1 MTKKRIL
8 TTSVVVVVLGVLV
21 YLQVEHWRSFDWA
34 RFRAASHVHPLQIVI
49 AVALIYLTYILRA
62 MRWQVFLEPVC
73 QAHMEGLVPATFI
86 GFAGLALLGR
96 PGEFIRPY
104 LIAKKED
111 VTVSSQIG
119 VWTVERIF
127 DTGAFTVLM
136 AIDVFF
142 SAKIKANPYVGKFQ
156 LAAVVL
162 CVLVAFMT
170 LVAVMI
176 RRRGPQV
183 AKFLHGVTSKVSTGL
198 AHHVDQKVRAFGEG
212 LNTVAS
218 ARSFAK
224 LVVLSLAIWFLIALA
239 YREVTHSYPPDP
251 GEKVVEQGPPSVDV
265 ETAKLADVPEL
276 AGQPLGPYAVEEL
289 QPALRAKGYDLIE
302 YKGDLWLSRKGKRL
316 KKVGDH
322 PHLSNMDVDH
332 VLLLMGFSMIGS
344 VAQLPAVGGGSQ
356 LAVISALQVIY
367 GIPPE
372 AAVSCGI
379 LLWLVTFMACIPTG
393 LYFAHR
399 GHLSLRKLSA
409 ESHKEEA
416 REEQAEPLLAG
427 SNPHVFPTTAADDAV
442 DGERPRAAR
451 QEPQPPQPHQP

>member
-8 TTSVVVVVLGVLV
+8 TTSVIVLVLGALV

-34 RFRAASHVHPLQIVI
+34 RFRAASHVHLLQIVI

-62 MRWQVFLEPVC
+62 VRWQVFLEPVC
-73 QAHMEGLVPATFI
+73 QARMEGLVPATFI

-127 DTGAFTVLM
+127 DTGAFAVLM

-162 CVLVAFMT
+162 CVLVAFMA

-183 AKFLHGVTSKVSTGL
+183 AKFLHGVTSKVSSGL

-251 GEKVVEQGPPSVDV
+251 GEKIVEQGPPSVDV
-265 ETAKLADVPEL
+265 ETAKLADLPEL
-276 AGQPLGPYAVEEL
+276 AGQPLGADAVEEL
-289 QPALRAKGYDLIE
+289 QPALQAKGYNLIE

-322 PHLSNMDVDH
+322 PHLSNMDVAH

-379 LLWLVTFMACIPTG
+379 LLWLVTFMACIPVG

-409 ESHKEEA
+409 ESHKQEEGE
-416 REEQAEPLLAG
+416 EEQAEPLLAG
-427 SNPHVFPTTAADDAV
+427 TNFPKASAEDDV
-442 DGERPRAAR
+442 DGDRSRAAR
-451 QEPQPPQPHQP
+451 QEPQPRQPHQP

>member
-8 TTSVVVVVLGVLV
+8 TTSVVVALLAALV

-34 RFRAASHVHPLQIVI
+34 RFRAASHVHPLQIAI
-49 AVALIYLTYILRA
+49 AVGLVYLTYLLRA
-62 MRWQVFLEPVC
+62 ARWKVFLEPVC
-73 QAHMEGLVPATFI
+73 QARAVHLIPPTFI

-127 DTGAFTVLM
+127 DTGAFAVLM
-136 AIDVFF
+136 AIAVFF
-142 SAKIKANPYVGKFQ
+142 SSQIKANPYASKFQ
-156 LAAVVL
+156 LAAIAL
-162 CVLVAFMT
+162 CGLVAFMA
-170 LVAVMI
+170 LAAVMI

-183 AKFLHGVTSKVSTGL
+183 ARFLHGVTSKISARL

-212 LNTVAS
+212 LNTVAGPK
-218 ARSFAK
+218 SFAK
-224 LVVLSLAIWFLIALA
+224 LVALSLVIWFLIALA
-239 YREVTHSYPPDP
+239 YREVAHSYPPDP
-251 GEKVVEQGPPSVDV
+251 GTQVTEQGPPAVDV
-265 ETAKLADVPEL
+265 DTAKLADLPEL
-276 AGQPLGPYAVEEL
+276 AGQPLGPDTVEALE
-289 QPALRAKGYDLIE
+289 PALQAKGYSLKE
-302 YKGDLWLSRKGKRL
+302 QKGDLWLFHKNKRI

-322 PHLSNMDVDH
+322 PHLSNMDVAH

-356 LAVISALQVIY
+356 LAVISALQLIY

-379 LLWLVTFMACIPTG
+379 LLWLVTFMACIPVG
-393 LYFAHR
+393 LFFAHR

-409 ESHKEEA
+409 ESHQEEE
-416 REEQAEPLLAG
+416 REEEQAEPLFAAA
-427 SNPHVFPTTAADDAV
+427 NPYPLPKSSADKPDS
-442 DGERPRAAR
+442 ERPHNPR
-451 QEPQPPQPHQP
+451 QEPQPRRPHQS

>member
-1 MTKKRIL
+1 MTCRSGAFSLEFTPGPDARMTKKRIL
-8 TTSVVVVVLGVLV
+8 TTSAVVAILGVLV
-21 YLQVEHWRSFDWA
+21 YFQVEHWRSFDWA
-34 RFRAASHVHPLQIVI
+34 RFRSASHVHPLQIVI

-62 MRWQVFLEPVC
+62 VRWQVFLEPVC
-73 QAHMEGLVPATFI
+73 QARSQNLVPATFI
-86 GFAGLALLGR
+86 GFTGLALLGR

-156 LAAVVL
+156 WAAVVL
-162 CVLVAFMT
+162 CVLVAFMA

-183 AKFLHGVTSKVSTGL
+183 AKFLHAMTSKLSMGL
-198 AHHVDQKVRAFGEG
+198 AHHVDQKVRSFGEG
-212 LNTVAS
+212 LNTVSS
-218 ARSFAK
+218 AKSFAK
-224 LVVLSLAIWFLIALA
+224 LVALSLAIWFLIALA

-251 GEKVVEQGPPSVDV
+251 GQTVVEQGPPSVDV
-265 ETAKLADVPEL
+265 ETADKADLPEL
-276 AGQPLGPYAVEEL
+276 AGQPLGPDTVDLLE
-289 QPALRAKGYDLIE
+289 PALQAKGFGIKE
-302 YKGDLWLSRKGKRL
+302 VNGNFWLTRKGKL
-316 KKVGDH
+316 IKKIGDR

-356 LAVISALQVIY
+356 LAVITALQVIY

-379 LLWLVTFMACIPTG
+379 LLWLVTFMACIPVG
-393 LYFAHR
+393 LFYAHR

-409 ESHKEEA
+409 ASHEEEA
-416 REEQAEPLLAG
+416 QEEEQAEPSLAG
-427 SNPHVFPTTAADDAV
+427 ENRHRLPQKPTK
-442 DGERPRAAR
+442 
-451 QEPQPPQPHQP
+451 Q

>member
-8 TTSVVVVVLGVLV
+8 TTSVVVALLAALV
-21 YLQVEHWRSFDWA
+21 YLQVEHWRSFDWT

-49 AVALIYLTYILRA
+49 AVGLIYLTYILRA
-62 MRWQVFLEPVC
+62 VRWQVFLEPVR
-73 QAHMEGLVPATFI
+73 QGHSQNLVPATFI
-86 GFAGLALLGR
+86 GFTGLALLGR

-156 LAAVVL
+156 WAAVVL
-162 CVLVAFMT
+162 CVLVAFMA

-183 AKFLHGVTSKVSTGL
+183 AKFLHGMTSKVSTRL
-198 AHHVDQKVRAFGEG
+198 AHHVDQKVRSFGEG

-218 ARSFAK
+218 AKSFAK
-224 LVVLSLAIWFLIALA
+224 LVALSLAIWFLIALA

-251 GEKVVEQGPPSVDV
+251 GQTVVEQGPPSVDV
-265 ETAKLADVPEL
+265 ETAQKAELPEL
-276 AGQPLGPYAVEEL
+276 AGQPLGPETVDLLE
-289 QPALRAKGYDLIE
+289 PALQAKGFGIKE
-302 YKGDLWLSRKGKRL
+302 VKGNFWLTRKGKL
-316 KKVGDH
+316 IKKIGDH
-322 PHLSNMDVDH
+322 PHLSNMDVAH

-379 LLWLVTFMACIPTG
+379 LLWLVTFMACIPVG
-393 LYFAHR
+393 LFFAHR
-399 GHLSLRKLSA
+399 EHLSLRKLSA
-409 ESHKEEA
+409 ESHQQEQ
-416 REEQAEPLLAG
+416 REEEPAEPLFAGANPYPLAKT
-427 SNPHVFPTTAADDAV
+427 SADKPE
-442 DGERPRAAR
+442 GERPHSTR
-451 QEPQPPQPHQP
+451 QEPHPQRPQQS